1 MGERALKL
9 MVILLSSINAVT
21 WLMYTESPFM
31 AALWGGTALGFAF
44 WIADDMRR

>member
-21 WLMYTESPFM
+21 WLMYTESTFM
-31 AALWGGTALGFAF
+31 ATVWGGTALGFVY
-44 WIADDMRR
+44 WIIADMRR